1 MLQILKKCR
10 GNSLFLKFE
19 DIRLSGFET
28 SDFAR
33 LNSEIENRDV
43 KILFF
48 DEIQIIDKW
57 ELFINQKLN
66 EGYLVFI
73 TGSNAY
79 LLSKELGTHLTGRH
93 LSSELYPF
101 SYTEFL
107 AFKKLK
113 NNVDSFNDYLQIGG
127 MPEFVKNNRGIILQ
141 HLIDDILYRD
151 IAVRHNI
158 RHVNALREMTV
169 YLVSNIG
176 KPVSARRLT
185 GLFGITA
192 TTTVTDYFAY
202 LRDSYVIDF
211 VPQFDY
217 SVKAQSRNPKKVY
230 SIDLGI
236 FHQIKTTFTEDYER
250 QLENAVYLH
259 LRRKHREIF
268 YFNKKG
274 ECDFVVMNKGKAD
287 SCIQVCYR
295 IDDLNMKRELY
306 GLKSALDY
314 FGMKEGVIV
323 THNQTD
329 LFEDEG
335 VSIKII
341 PAWKFMV

>member
-1 MLQILKKCR
+1 M
-10 GNSLFLKFE
+10 
-19 DIRLSGFET
+19 
-28 SDFAR
+28 
-33 LNSEIENRDV
+33 
-43 KILFF
+43 
-48 DEIQIIDKW
+48 
-57 ELFINQKLN
+57 
-66 EGYLVFI
+66 
-73 TGSNAY
+73 
-79 LLSKELGTHLTGRH
+79 
-93 LSSELYPF
+93 
-101 SYTEFL
+101 
-107 AFKKLK
+107 K
-113 NNVDSFNDYLQIGG
+113 NNTDSFNDYLQIGG
-127 MPEFVKNNRGIILQ
+127 MPEYVKNTRGIILQ

-158 RHVNALREMTV
+158 RNVNALREMTV

-192 TTTVTDYFAY
+192 TTTVTNYFAY

-259 LRRKHREIF
+259 LRRKHTEIF

-287 SCIQVCYR
+287 SCVQVCYR

-329 LFEDEG
+329 LFEYEG
-335 VSIKII
+335 VTIKII